1 MLESK
6 LNKYFD
12 ELIFVSA
19 KKNLRLKRY
28 LKKKGEKK
36 TFITLDKRQL
46 SPSLKKKICDYT
58 INNNYSLAIL
68 KKNVKNFTKKY
79 E

>member
-68 KKNVKNFTKKY
+68 KKNVKNFKKKY